1 MVSDFFPELDQ
12 TEIGKK
18 AGFLGSA
25 YYIGCL
31 GGSFMVSSVNNKSLN
46 SCQPLQ
52 WGWVGD
58 IVGRRYC
65 IIIAVSNGN
74 FISFFFYRPALL
86 FCICSIIVNFTL
98 FGFSQNFAWAVCSRL
113 LWGLLDGV
121 LGLSKTYISEVCLS
135 CVSSLLVLPLVSLY
149 RYVMRQIKVKVLL

>member
-1 MVSDFFPELDQ
+1 MVSMANYYTAHSYVCLAHVGVLLILPFLPFMVSDFFPELDQ

-31 GGSFMVSSVNNKSLN
+31 GGSFMVSCFNNKSLI

-65 IIIAVSNGN
+65 ATIIISSDKT
-74 FISFFFYRPALL
+74 FSFTGQLY
-86 FCICSIIVNFTL
+86 C
-98 FGFSQNFAWAVCSRL
+98 FAYVP
-113 LWGLLDGV
+113 
-121 LGLSKTYISEVCLS
+121 
-135 CVSSLLVLPLVSLY
+135 SL
-149 RYVMRQIKVKVLL
+149 